1 MPFFV
6 LFGHHK
12 GRGGVTERLCVLL
25 QKLCVLLH
33 GYVYCCKSYVYC
45 CMAMYIVAKAMFFD
59 DLGYFYLFLWC
70 NQNKMAKDI
79 FHEIV
84 KDSLIAEG
92 WEITHDSYRL
102 MTKLLKDPLSVDL
115 WCRKTHY
122 SNERNGADSS
132 RS

>member
-1 MPFFV
+1 
-6 LFGHHK
+6 
-12 GRGGVTERLCVLL
+12 
-25 QKLCVLLH
+25 
-33 GYVYCCKSYVYC
+33 
-45 CMAMYIVAKAMFFD
+45 MAMYIVAKAMFFD

-115 WCRKTHY
+115 GAEKLITATRET
-122 SNERNGADSS
+122 ERIAVESDRRCG
-132 RS
+132 